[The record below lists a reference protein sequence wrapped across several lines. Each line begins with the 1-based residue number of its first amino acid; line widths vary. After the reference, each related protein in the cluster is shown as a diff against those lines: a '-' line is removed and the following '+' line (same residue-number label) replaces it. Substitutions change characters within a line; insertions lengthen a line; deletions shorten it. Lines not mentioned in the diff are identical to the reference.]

1 MKGQAVAARMNERWQ
16 ALSTTHKVALVLL
29 VIGSL
34 LALYYLAQF
43 VRQMN
48 YTTLFAG
55 LEPREAGAIVE
66 QLDGMRIPYMLSD
79 GGTTI
84 QVPRAQV
91 DQARIQ
97 LATSGALGVDGAGW
111 ELFDRTKLGITEF
124 EQQVNYQRALQEELR
139 RTIVQLDEVEAA
151 RIHLVLPEKSIFVTK
166 KAPPT
171 ASVAVKLRPGADL
184 NQSQVRGVVALVAG
198 SVEGLTPENVHL
210 IDMRGRLLNRD
221 GYQDP
226 VSGLALTHQEI
237 KRNYERELEL
247 RLQNMLQRI
256 VGPDRVVVMVSADLD
271 FSQQQSVS
279 TVPYGEAQVVS
290 EQTVRE
296 ESEGSGAGGGV
307 PGTDANLPATYPLA
321 GRPADAGAPTQS
333 ESFVREERTANYQV
347 GTLQQTVIQPPGEV
361 RRLSTSVVVDGDL
374 SAARAEQI
382 QGVVTAA
389 LGFNPER
396 GDQILVAPMAFDNT
410 YQEQL
415 EADLRQAE
423 ALAAERERRQLIYYA
438 ALAGGA
444 LLLLLLLIIA
454 GVVVGRRLQRA
465 PRPRLQPEVEE
476 LSPLAVAA
484 AEPVVRLSDRQ
495 RGARE
500 LAKQKPEE
508 VAQIIKVWLTEK

>member
-151 RIHLVLPEKSIFVTK
+151 RVHLVLPEKSIFATEK
-166 KAPPT
+166 TPPT

-210 IDMRGRLLNRD
+210 VDMRGRLLHPD
-221 GYQDP
+221 GHQDP

-237 KRNYERELEL
+237 KRNYERELEM

-321 GRPADAGAPTQS
+321 GRPADAGAPT
-333 ESFVREERTANYQV
+333 SFVREERTANYQV

-389 LGFNPER
+389 LGYNPER
-396 GDQILVAPMAFDNT
+396 GDQILVAPMAFDTT

-415 EADLRQAE
+415 EEDLRRAE

-438 ALAGGA
+438 ALAGGV
-444 LLLLLLLIIA
+444 LLLLIILIIA

-465 PRPRLQPEVEE
+465 PRPQPQPEVEE
-476 LSPLAVAA
+476 LSPLSVAA
-484 AEPVVRLSDRQ
+484 AAADPVFFLSDKQ

-500 LAKQKPEE
+500 LARQKPEE

>member
-1 MKGQAVAARMNERWQ
+1 MEGQVVVARMNERWR
-16 ALSTTHKVALVLL
+16 ALSTTRKVALVLL
-29 VIGSL
+29 VLGSL
-34 LALYYLAQF
+34 LALYYLGQF

-48 YTTLFAG
+48 YATLFAR
-55 LEPREAGAIVE
+55 LEPRDAGAIVE
-66 QLDGMRIPYMLSD
+66 QLDGMRIPYLLSD

-84 QVPRAQV
+84 RVPSAHV
-91 DQARIQ
+91 DQARIH
-97 LATSGALGVDGAGW
+97 LATSGTLGVDGAGW

-124 EQQVNYQRALQEELR
+124 EQQINYQRALQEELR

-151 RIHLVLPEKSIFVTK
+151 RVHLVLPEKSVFATE

-184 NQSQVRGVVALVAG
+184 NQGQARGVVALISG

-210 IDMRGRLLNRD
+210 VDMRGRLLNPD
-221 GYQDP
+221 GSQNP

-237 KRNYERELEL
+237 KRNYERELEM

-256 VGPDRVVVMVSADLD
+256 VGPDRVVAMISADLD

-279 TVPYGEAQVVS
+279 TVPYGEAQMVS

-296 ESEGSGAGGGV
+296 ESEGTGAGGGV
-307 PGTDANLPATYPLA
+307 PGTDANLPAPAYPLA
-321 GRPADAGAPTQS
+321 GDGTQS
-333 ESFVREERTANYQV
+333 QSHVREERTANYQV
-347 GTLQQTVIQPPGEV
+347 GTLQRTVSQPPGEV
-361 RRLSTSVVVDGDL
+361 RRLSTSVVVDGEL

-382 QGVVTAA
+382 QGVITAA

-396 GDQILVAPMAFDNT
+396 GDQILVAPMAFDTT

-415 EADLRQAE
+415 EADLQKAE
-423 ALAAERERRQLIYYA
+423 ASAAEQERRQLIYYA

-444 LLLLLLLIIA
+444 LLLLLILIIT
-454 GVVVGRRLQRA
+454 GVVVGRQRRSA

-476 LSPLAVAA
+476 LAPLSVAA
-484 AEPVVRLSDRQ
+484 AESVVRLSDRQ

-508 VAQIIKVWLTEK
+508 VAQVIKVWLSEK